1 MTLTITICA
10 ATCALL
16 VAGVLWLPE
25 LHVGRLK
32 VATYWVVALL
42 GAVTLL
48 CSGAISPSEV
58 LAGFTADTAV
68 NPLKILVLFLSMT
81 ALSVFLDEVG
91 VFRRLAAMTV
101 ARSHGGQW
109 SLFWSL
115 YVMVS
120 LLTIFTSN
128 DVIILTFTPFI
139 CYFARNANINPMP
152 YLFAEFAAANT
163 WSMAL
168 VIGNPTNI
176 YLATSAGIDF
186 AEYLR
191 VMLLPTIAGG
201 VTAFVALYILFHRQL
216 QRPLIPVRAE
226 REPLN
231 RSGVIIGLSHFAACL
246 ILLVASSWVGLE
258 MWGISL
264 AVFVSLAAVA
274 LLYGVMSHHGFGEI
288 SHTLRRLPWQ
298 LVPFV
303 LSMFTL
309 VLALEHSGATQW
321 LVSLLE
327 GGNTVITYGV
337 ASALTS
343 NVINNIP
350 MSVLF
355 SSMIDG
361 GTLGASTTGAVYA
374 SIAGSNIGALLSPI
388 GALAGL
394 MWASILR
401 SHDIEIGFLG
411 FVWRGLLIGIPTLF
425 ATLFALIAMGI

>member
-16 VAGVLWLPE
+16 IAGVLWLPE
-25 LHVGRLK
+25 LRVGRVR

-42 GAVTLL
+42 GALTLL
-48 CSGAISPSEV
+48 ATGCISPREV
-58 LAGFTADTAV
+58 FGGFTANTAV

-91 VFRRLAAMTV
+91 IFRRLAVMTV
-101 ARSHGGQW
+101 ARSEGGQW

-120 LLTIFTSN
+120 VLTVFTSN

-186 AEYLR
+186 AEYVR

-201 VTAFVALYILFHRQL
+201 VTAFVALFILFHRQL

-226 REPLN
+226 REPLR

-246 ILLVASSWVGLE
+246 ILLVASSWIGLE

-274 LLYGVMSHHGFGEI
+274 MLYGVMSHHGFGEI
-288 SHTLRRLPWQ
+288 LHTLQRLPWQ

-309 VLALEHSGATQW
+309 VLALEGSGATEW
-321 LVSLLE
+321 MASWFA
-327 GGNTVITYGV
+327 GDNTVITYGV
-337 ASALTS
+337 ASALAS

-355 SSMIDG
+355 SSIIDSG
-361 GTLGASTTGAVYA
+361 VSDTTGAVFA
-374 SIAGSNIGALLSPI
+374 SIVGSNIGALLSPI

-401 SHDIEIGFLG
+401 SHDIEIGFAG
-411 FVWRGLLIGIPTLF
+411 FVWRGLLIGIPTLL
-425 ATLFALIAMGI
+425 ATLFALIALGI

>member
-10 ATCALL
+10 ATCLL
-16 VAGVLWLPE
+16 LIAGVLWLPE
-25 LHVGRLK
+25 LRIGPVR

-42 GAVTLL
+42 GACVLL
-48 CSGAISPSEV
+48 VSGTISPREV
-58 LAGFTADTAV
+58 LAGFVADTAV

-91 VFRRLAAMTV
+91 IFRRLAAMTV
-101 ARSHGGQW
+101 ARSRGGQW

-120 LLTIFTSN
+120 LLTVFTSN

-139 CYFARNANINPMP
+139 CYFARNANINPAP
-152 YLFAEFAAANT
+152 YLFAEFTAANT

-168 VIGNPTNI
+168 IIGNPTNI
-176 YLATSAGIDF
+176 YLATSAGVDF
-186 AEYLR
+186 AQYLR

-274 LLYGVMSHHGFGEI
+274 MLYGVLSHHGFGEI
-288 SHTLRRLPWQ
+288 LHTLRRLPWQ

-309 VLALEHSGATQW
+309 VLALEHSGATAW
-321 LVSLLE
+321 MASLLS
-327 GGNTVITYGV
+327 GRHTIITYGV
-337 ASALTS
+337 ASTLAS
-343 NVINNIP
+343 NAINNIP

-355 SSMIDG
+355 SSIIAEGVAEGEM
-361 GTLGASTTGAVYA
+361 LRAVFA
-374 SIAGSNIGALLSPI
+374 SIVGSNIGALLSPI

-401 SHDIEIGFLG
+401 THDIEIGFLG

-425 ATLFALIAMGI
+425 ATLFALIAMGL